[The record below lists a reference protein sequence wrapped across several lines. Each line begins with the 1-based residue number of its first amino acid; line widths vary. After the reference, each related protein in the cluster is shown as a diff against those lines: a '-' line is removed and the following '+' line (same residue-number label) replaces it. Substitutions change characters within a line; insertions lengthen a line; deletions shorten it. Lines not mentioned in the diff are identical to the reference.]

1 MTIAFVHRH
10 VLEDHITGFETKPN
24 AHHIT
29 VPRHPTI
36 LTVLAH
42 GGEEAAVGAALA
54 TIEGVSVRV
63 CGPAEWLCVSETV
76 SAEALLRLVREIEGT
91 SAFDHSDGR
100 VLLQIEGP
108 HVRSILAKCLAVDLY
123 PDVFAIGRSANMLVA
138 HVSGNLARTGENV
151 FEIVVTRS
159 HAGFIF
165 EELKEIGREFTL
177 TAGFAG
183 E

>member
-42 GGEEAAVGAALA
+42 SGMEAAVGAALA
-54 TIEGVSVRV
+54 HIEGVSVRV
-63 CGPAEWLCVSETV
+63 CGPSEWLCVSETV
-76 SAEALLRLVREIEGT
+76 SAEALLRLVREIEGA

-100 VLLQIEGP
+100 VLLQITGA
-108 HVRSILAKCLAVDLY
+108 HVRKILAKCLAVDLH
-123 PDVFAIGRSANMLVA
+123 PEAFAIGRSANMLVA
-138 HVSGNLARTGENV
+138 HVSGNLIRTADNS
-151 FEIVVTRS
+151 FEIIVPRS
-159 HAGFIF
+159 YAGTVF
-165 EELKEIGREFTL
+165 EELMEMGREFAL